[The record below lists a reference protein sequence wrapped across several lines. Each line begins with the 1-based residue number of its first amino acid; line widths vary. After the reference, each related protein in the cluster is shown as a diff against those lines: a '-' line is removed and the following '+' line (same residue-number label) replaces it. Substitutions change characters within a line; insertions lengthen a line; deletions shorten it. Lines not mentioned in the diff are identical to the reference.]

1 MICPGSRSNGVGTRP
16 NQLKSAL
23 LNAIRNIMKN
33 NTLKRNIPTPRQP
46 FWLNLLI
53 LGTYIAVACATA
65 CSASAQTLVQRWS
78 DTTDAN
84 TRDIA
89 YNPTTGNLLLVK
101 TTPRLFRLN
110 ALTGALASPD
120 LDVSIVSGGIIPF
133 SGLAIDTDGVI
144 YACNTVI
151 AADTFKIYKWTSEA
165 AVPTVLFSGPGTAT
179 GVLRQGH
186 ALSVY
191 GTGNNAVFLVSG
203 NGPPMVVYYS
213 TTTSSWTSK
222 VLSGNP
228 TTSTTSGG
236 TFIDYNASGFAGKFR
251 ILAKTA
257 QNPAYLFSLDYPT
270 DSSSGAL
277 GAVVSPYSAPVPLTG
292 VTSGTHCIDYDPATG
307 LLGSMTRLSATF
319 TWSHSIMATKT
330 GGGTILAPVLAQ
342 TKTPP
347 AGTTTDS
354 GNVGGATWGAGALF
368 VSPSSSGGGA
378 GIYAYDVTAFVVS
391 GPVNAIGIVGDASAT
406 FTGAVF
412 GGSQLTYQWKTN
424 GVDLVNGTKYSGA
437 TSPALVVHNLTAAD
451 TGSYTLYVTGVSAST
466 ASASATLT
474 VNNGPVGPKTWNGG
488 SLTANNWSD
497 AANWGGSGLNF
508 GGDAVFFAGS
518 TRLTPVMDSSYDV
531 SALTFNSGAS
541 AFSISASGGSA
552 LTLSGGITN
561 SSANDQT
568 VNVPLTISATRT
580 FNAAA
585 GNVVLSGTIS
595 GLGGISKL
603 GTQTLRLAGAS
614 ANTFNGLA
622 ISQGNV
628 AFAKAPG
635 ANAVGGSITLS
646 TGTSLTLEASDQIA
660 DNYVL
665 DLQTANATMSL
676 ASGVTET
683 LAGFSVGGTT
693 TRTNSGAVVLHA
705 GAHLTIIP
713 SVAAGN
719 YSAVS
724 ILGDIG
730 GSGNVGTKFIVD
742 SAAPPTAELRWTP
755 TNMVNTFE
763 KLVIQN
769 GGRLRCGHGGNAWL
783 PQDTMLGAVPSSFM
797 QDQITISNGW
807 LGLNSSFVP
816 YPIDAT
822 NTVVV
827 NANRGMTILS
837 NATIETFQ
845 NVVFPGKITG
855 TGTLIH
861 NGGADLAL
869 LGANDYTGDTQ
880 VGVGSLTLGNSGA
893 AGTGTIKILS
903 NTGALAVSAHG
914 LTIPNHIDLST
925 ALTNNFSTLYN
936 DTNFTISG
944 DVDLSNSGTSPQIKV
959 PASTATVTF
968 SGLLTNALGLIKGG
982 AGKVVLT
989 RNNTYSGATE
999 VLEGT
1004 LVVDGAPTSIAA
1016 YTIDAVGTLG
1026 GTGIISGPITLNGTV
1041 SPGSSVG
1048 TLTTVDQTWNG
1059 GGHYKWEIDDA
1070 NGTAGTSPGWD
1081 KLVINGPLTITASSG
1096 AKFTI
1101 DVAGTAAN
1109 FNNGVPKS
1117 WIIASAS
1124 GGISGFDAAAFDVNT
1139 SGLSNPLGGAYFT
1152 VSTSGNDLLLNLVVG
1167 TVGTGTGLIGNYY
1180 NAGTGASPT
1189 SIPDPATL
1197 TREDPTINFNW
1208 GLGSPDPLI
1217 NIDHFI
1223 VRWTGYVQPMYSQDY
1238 TFIATTDD
1246 GVRLW
1251 VNGQQVINNWI
1262 DKTPTDT
1269 ISSPAI
1275 ALVGGQKY
1283 GLVMEYYEDAV
1294 GASAILSWS
1303 TPSRGREVIPQTQL
1317 YPASLPVQPAFTL
1330 SPDHTSMTISWSGTY
1345 SLRSATDLNGPW
1357 LPVTSS
1363 SPFIATIELSQP
1375 QVFYRL
1381 VSE

>member
-1 MICPGSRSNGVGTRP
+1 MKKNTASSRVLTE
-16 NQLKSAL
+16 
-23 LNAIRNIMKN
+23 
-33 NTLKRNIPTPRQP
+33 PRQ
-46 FWLNLLI
+46 LV
-53 LGTYIAVACATA
+53 LGACVVAAITVFAATA
-65 CSASAQTLVQRWS
+65 QAQTLVAKWNVNPVA
-78 DTTDAN
+78 AN
-84 TRDIA
+84 QATA
-89 YNPTTGNLLLVK
+89 HGMGYNPTTGNLIVSQCSGAASATVYSLK
-101 TTPRLFRLN
+101 TTDGSAN
-110 ALTGALASPD
+110 ANLSTTGLPTSGHLYMIGGSTVAS
-120 LDVSIVSGGIIPF
+120 
-133 SGLAIDTDGVI
+133 DGTI
-144 YACNTVI
+144 YACSLNRSTSP
-151 AADTFKIYKWTSEA
+151 TGGGTQKIYSWANE
-165 AVPTVLFSGPGTAT
+165 GAT
-179 GVLRQGH
+179 PSTLCTWSWIGNGDQGKN
-186 ALSVY
+186 LSVY
-191 GTGNNAVFLVSG
+191 GTGNNAVFLLTG
-203 NGPPMVVYYS
+203 
-213 TTTSSWTSK
+213 
-222 VLSGNP
+222 
-228 TTSTTSGG
+228 TSTTAIYVYWNGSAWAQKLLTIGSQTHQSKLAFVSWTPTSCTYITKNSAGTGFRGVFDPTAASPIAVTTTTITGTGWLNGAGTIQNIAYDPVSTLIGG
-236 TFIDYNASGFAGKFR
+236 FTRNQNASPF
-251 ILAKTA
+251 T
-257 QNPAYLFSLDYPT
+257 
-270 DSSSGAL
+270 
-277 GAVVSPYSAPVPLTG
+277 
-292 VTSGTHCIDYDPATG
+292 VTMNSWATG
-307 LLGSMTRLSATF
+307 LPVA
-319 TWSHSIMATKT
+319 A
-330 GGGTILAPVLAQ
+330 GGTILTPAAQ
-342 TKTPP
+342 TPQTGD
-347 AGTTTDS
+347 AAAYDS
-354 GNVGGATWGAGALF
+354 G
-368 VSPSSSGGGA
+368 
-378 GIYAYDVTAFVVS
+378 
-391 GPVNAIGIVGDASAT
+391 AIGCSCWGNGMLFCSPGIANFGIRAFEVTTFLVKAPANTVATVGDATAT
-406 FTGAVF
+406 MTGVF
-412 GGSQLTYQWKTN
+412 GGSSITYAWKKGTTPLSD
-424 GVDLVNGTKYSGA
+424 DLKYSGTGTA
-437 TSPALVVHNLTAAD
+437 TLTIHNLVGTDTDDYTVTA
-451 TGSYTLYVTGVSAST
+451 TGVSSST
-466 ASASATLT
+466 ASGTGRLT
-474 VNNGPVGPKTWNGG
+474 VNNGPAGPKTWNGG
-488 SLTANNWSD
+488 SLVSDNWSD

-508 GGDAVFFAGS
+508 AGDPVFFAGS

-568 VNVPLTISATRT
+568 VNVPLTLVSTRT

-595 GLGGISKL
+595 GLGGISKV
-603 GTQTLRLAGAS
+603 GTQTLRLAGSS

-855 TGTLIH
+855 TGPLIH